1 MSDKSFENY
10 TQVAKKEAA
19 SNLEVAGRYAFQ
31 ALAEKRILADVTK
44 KLGLTGGDKLLEIGC
59 GPGNLL
65 VPLSYWVGQAS
76 GIDNKIALDRLRSR
90 GVDAS
95 RIHLIE
101 GNFLEVAIEGLS
113 FNKILIYSV
122 IQYVDSIETAINF
135 ITRAM
140 SLLEPGGRLLLGDLP
155 NTDKKAR
162 WAQSEMGKV
171 AGQQWHRQMATVND
185 HPLADLPADNS
196 LVSINDS
203 FAFQIMAH
211 GRNLGAE
218 TYLLSQSS
226 DLPFGNTREDILF
239 IKHV

>member
-76 GIDNKIALDRLRSR
+76 GIDNQIALDRLRSR

-95 RIHLIE
+95 RIHLIP
-101 GNFLEVAIEGLS
+101 GNFLEVDIEGLS
-113 FNKILIYSV
+113 FNKVLIYSV
-122 IQYVDSIETAINF
+122 IQYMDSVETAINF

-155 NTDKKAR
+155 NTDKKTR
-162 WAQSEMGKV
+162 WAQSEKGKV
-171 AGQQWHRQMATVND
+171 AAQQWHHQMTSVSD
-185 HPLADLPADNS
+185 HPLADLPVDNS
-196 LVSINDS
+196 LVSVNDS
-203 FAFQIMAH
+203 FAFRIMAH
-211 GRNLGAE
+211 GRDLGAE

-239 IKHV
+239 IKHA